1 MPKRK
6 KDKGDDR
13 DLDYLERKLRKLE
26 RKISRKRRRQ
36 TSSADSDI
44 TTLKNP
50 NREYLIVKY
59 NNLM

>member
-36 TSSADSDI
+36 TSSAHSDS